1 VGKIDKDPNIGKTAN
16 GKIVANL
23 LVVTDESYNN
33 IEQVK
38 VEKYEKH
45 KVVAWGRQAEIARQF
60 LVKGSETMIEGR
72 LKTRTWQDQQGQN
85 RRTTEIIADRLQLG
99 ARPGGASAP
108 AGGNNFAN
116 SPTPPQA
123 NNDSPFSDNTSTPE
137 KNIPTIDLDEKTPTI
152 KDEDLPF

>member
-1 VGKIDKDPNIGKTAN
+1 
-16 GKIVANL
+16 L
-23 LVVTDESYNN
+23 
-33 IEQVK
+33 
-38 VEKYEKH
+38 
-45 KVVAWGRQAEIARQF
+45 
-60 LVKGSETMIEGR
+60 
-72 LKTRTWQDQQGQN
+72 QDQQGQN

-116 SPTPPQA
+116 SPTTPPSAGGSPAPQA
-123 NNDSPFSDNTSTPE
+123 NNDSPFSDNTPAPE